1 MNNGYGHI
9 WIYIIILKKLLYQL
23 AAEMPNI
30 KPVEGCVCLQ
40 LSKQIEWEDLIGD
53 GSQQLILKW
62 ANIVP

>member
-1 MNNGYGHI
+1 MALKNLKANALPMNNGYGHI

-40 LSKQIEWEDLIGD
+40 LSKQIE
-53 GSQQLILKW
+53 
-62 ANIVP
+62 